1 MGLLA
6 AVKEHTSCQLVACCE
21 EDVENSLVNDSIE
34 ITHTDCDKMLA
45 EVDCDVIAVGD
56 YYEKRGS
63 IIISALK
70 AGKHVI
76 ADKPICTT
84 LDELATIDN
93 LSKAKQLS
101 VGCQLDL
108 RSEGWCRTMR
118 TMVND
123 GKLGEVH
130 TITFSGQHPL
140 AVGVR
145 PDWYFQDNCHGGTIN
160 DIAIHGID
168 LIPWMTGRKIA
179 EVVAARG
186 WNARCEA
193 NKSFQD
199 GAQMMLRLDND
210 GGVLADVSYLKPEK
224 CTAPLKQYWRFTV
237 HGSGGMMEACYGCE
251 SIEYI
256 SMEDEGIQAIP
267 CEPNA
272 PHAYLDEFLREIA
285 GETIDAIGLTTEQ
298 VIESARVTLLA
309 QKAADKGCCNLSCK

>member
-1 MGLLA
+1 MALLA
-6 AVKEHTSCQLVACCE
+6 AVKEHACCELVACCE
-21 EDVENSLVNDSIE
+21 EDVENSLVNDNIE
-34 ITHTDCDKMLA
+34 ITHTDYDRMLA

-56 YYEKRGS
+56 YYEKRGA

-84 LDELATIDN
+84 LDELATIEN

-108 RSEGWCRTMR
+108 RGVGWCRTMR
-118 TMVND
+118 TMVNE
-123 GKLGEVH
+123 GKIGEVH

-140 AVGVR
+140 AVGER

-168 LIPWMTGRKIA
+168 LIPWMTGRKIV

-186 WNARCEA
+186 WNARCKA

-199 GAQMMLRLDND
+199 GAQLMLRLDND

-224 CTAPLKQYWRFTV
+224 CTANLQQYWRFTV
-237 HGSGGMMEACYGCE
+237 HGSGGMMEGYYGCD
-251 SIEYI
+251 SIEYV
-256 SMEDEGIQAIP
+256 SMEDEGVTTIP
-267 CEPNA
+267 CEPDA
-272 PHAYLDEFLREIA
+272 VAAYLNDFLKEIA
-285 GETIDAIGLTTEQ
+285 GETPDAIDLTTEQ
-298 VIESARVTLLA
+298 VIESAKITLLT
-309 QKAADKGCCNLSCK
+309 QKAADEGCCNLSCK